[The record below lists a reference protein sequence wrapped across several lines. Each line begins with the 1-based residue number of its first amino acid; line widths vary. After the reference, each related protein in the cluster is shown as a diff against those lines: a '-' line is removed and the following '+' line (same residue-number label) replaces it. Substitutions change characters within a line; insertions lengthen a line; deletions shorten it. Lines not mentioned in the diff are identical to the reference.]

1 MRSGNKF
8 VVVRSWGPGRRLTT
22 KKQKGCFQGD
32 GDVRDVD
39 GDDSKTMLQSCV
51 HLLNCLPLPTKKKQ
65 ILLSTDQTSTHAAIL
80 GRFRIFSRVLSIMLF
95 SFENYLFISFT
106 HFAMRL
112 FSLLLTLGNS
122 SLLLKLFLF

>member
-8 VVVRSWGPGRRLTT
+8 VVVGSWGPGRRLTT
-22 KKQKGCFQGD
+22 KKQRGCLGGD

-39 GDDSKTMLQSCV
+39 GNDSKTVLQSCV

-80 GRFRIFSRVLSIMLF
+80 GRLRIFSRVLCFFLLRTIYS
-95 SFENYLFISFT
+95 YP
-106 HFAMRL
+106 
-112 FSLLLTLGNS
+112 LLTL
-122 SLLLKLFLF
+122 L

>member
-1 MRSGNKF
+1 M
-8 VVVRSWGPGRRLTT
+8 
-22 KKQKGCFQGD
+22 KKQKGCLGGD

-80 GRFRIFSRVLSIMLF
+80 GRFRIFSCVLSTMLF